1 MRIQIVDLKINN
13 IKSLVNSLKKIPNVE
28 IFVCKSVADCKTS
41 GLTILPG
48 IGKFGAASKPM
59 FELGFSDYLQK
70 TFKRGDKILGICL
83 GMQLLGDSSTESPG
97 FQGLSL
103 IPGSSKLLPSIVGER
118 IPNIGWAGIVKSNS
132 QINFEALVSNK
143 DFYFVH
149 SYFFDTISEQHIIC
163 KSKYGEFLFP
173 SVIQNNN
180 AIGVQFHPEKSSSV
194 GNKLLFD
201 ITKWANE

>member
-1 MRIQIVDLKINN
+1 MRVQIVDLKINN
-13 IKSLVNSLKKIPNVE
+13 IKSLVNSLKKIPKIE
-28 IFVCKSVADCKTS
+28 IFVCESAADCKTS
-41 GLTILPG
+41 SLTILPG

-83 GMQLLGDSSTESPG
+83 GMQLLGDSSTESPE

-103 IPGSSKLLPSIVGER
+103 IPGSSKLLPSVVGER
-118 IPNIGWAGIVKSNS
+118 IPNIGWAGIVKTNS
-132 QINFEALVSNK
+132 QINFEALLSSK

-149 SYFFDTISEQHIIC
+149 SYFFDTIYEQHIIC

-173 SVIQNNN
+173 SVIQNDN

-194 GNKLLFD
+194 GNQLLFD
-201 ITKWANE
+201 ITKWADE